1 MTDQLE
7 LAVSTHPL
15 SALFNP
21 RSIAIVGASERSTW
35 TLIMRSC
42 IAGYGFDGRIF
53 AINRSGAS
61 VFGWPGFSSCTAIGE
76 PCDAAYICVPFEGV
90 FEALEDVGRAGIRAA
105 VVLTSGY
112 GETGAEGARLQ
123 RELAARATALGIR
136 MLGPNCLG
144 FANVTTKTAITA
156 IPARMAPLPGGGV
169 GFVCQSGAT
178 AAELFEFAQQQGVGV
193 SFFAATGNEAQIGI
207 ADVVDYLVDDPA
219 TRAIMVFAE
228 TIRNADRFAA
238 AAQRA
243 LAAGKPV
250 VALKVG
256 SSELAASVAA
266 AHTGSMVGDD
276 RVFDAACRQLGVIR
290 VGSLEDLVVTAAMLA
305 QTGPLPA
312 GGLGVASIS
321 GGACTLIGDQAEG
334 AGVPL
339 PKFAD
344 ATLRRLNEVLPDYA
358 ATLNP
363 LDVTGAYV
371 RDPGILEKSLA
382 IIGDDPQVA
391 LRFCVMNLPWLP
403 GMTTP
408 TPPMLAAAGAGL
420 RAGRG
425 PGLLVAQTIK
435 PFSDVSRQILREH
448 GIPGVTAGLDH
459 AVRAAGRAIWWSAK
473 HRARAGGAA
482 ADADAGMRISPAHG
496 APPGGA
502 ASAPATLRDGA
513 SAEREV
519 LAWLAGFGV
528 PVSPSILTTTAEEA
542 VSHARALGGP
552 VVLKIVSPDIAHKTE
567 AGGVRLRL
575 QGDDQVAQ
583 AWREIEANV
592 RLAAPRARIEGILVA
607 PMREGGVEL
616 FVGTAHDPD
625 WGRVIVAGL
634 GGIWVEVLKD
644 SALRV
649 LPVQR
654 GDVLEML
661 QGLRAAKILQGYR
674 GSPAVDLEAVADVIV
689 RIGAA
694 ALALPERAAALEIN
708 PLWVRGSQV
717 EALDALVTWNPAG

>member
-1 MTDQLE
+1 MP
-7 LAVSTHPL
+7 THPL

-35 TLIMRSC
+35 TLVMRSC

-53 AINRSGAS
+53 AVNRSGAP
-61 VFGWPGFSSCTAIGE
+61 VFGWPGYSSCTAIGE
-76 PCDAAYICVPFEGV
+76 ACDAAYICVPFEGV
-90 FEALEDVGRAGIRAA
+90 PEALEDVGRAGIRAA

-123 RELAARATALGIR
+123 RELADRATALGIR

-144 FANVTTKTAITA
+144 FANVTARTAITA

-207 ADVVDYLVDDPA
+207 AEVVDYLVDDPS

-228 TIRNADRFAA
+228 TIRNAERFAA
-238 AAQRA
+238 AARRA

-290 VGSLEDLVVTAAMLA
+290 VGSLEDLVVTAALLA
-305 QTGPLPA
+305 QSGPLPP

-339 PKFAD
+339 PKFSD
-344 ATLRRLNEVLPDYA
+344 ETLRRLNEVLPDYA

-371 RDPGILEKSLA
+371 RDPGILERSLA
-382 IIGDDPQVA
+382 IIGADPGVA

-435 PFSDVSRQILREH
+435 PVSDVSREILLEH

-459 AVRAAGRAIWWSAK
+459 AVRAAGRAIWWSTKQRAVGAGNSVT
-473 HRARAGGAA
+473 ARASIGRGNTE
-482 ADADAGMRISPAHG
+482 PAL
-496 APPGGA
+496 P
-502 ASAPATLRDGA
+502 TLRDGA
-513 SAEREV
+513 GSEREV
-519 LAWLAGFGV
+519 LNWLSRFGV
-528 PVSPSILTTTAEEA
+528 PVSPSILTRSADAA
-542 VSHARALGGP
+542 VAHARTLGGA

-567 AGGVRLRL
+567 VGGVRLRL
-575 QGDDQVAQ
+575 QGDAEIAA
-583 AWREIEANV
+583 AWYEIDANV
-592 RLAAPRARIEGILVA
+592 RRAAPQARIDGILVA
-607 PMREGGVEL
+607 PMRDGGVEL
-616 FVGTAHDPD
+616 FVGSARDPD

-654 GDVLEML
+654 ADVLEML

-674 GSPAVDLEAVADVIV
+674 GSPAVDLEAVAEVV
-689 RIGAA
+689 VKIGAA

-708 PLWVRGSQV
+708 PLWVKGSQV
-717 EALDALVTWNPAG
+717 EALDALVTWDARP